1 MQEIIDK
8 LNLNANLQERKELDE
23 FYAPYNVP
31 AEDMYP
37 NVFFDESEIEQIG
50 ILQTD
55 IDSYV
60 MQKYAEWIVNGGIDD
75 EWDGF
80 QQKLKDMDV
89 DSYVKIYTDA
99 YERYMAE

>member
-1 MQEIIDK
+1 
-8 LNLNANLQERKELDE
+8 
-23 FYAPYNVP
+23 
-31 AEDMYP
+31 MYP

-89 DSYVKIYTDA
+89 DSYIKIYTDA